1 MASKRARMEISG
13 PVKQISKKR
22 KSKGTRETPISAVVY
37 RGPIST
43 PAVKQACDLHTFV
56 LVNVGQLVS
65 SAGGVIATVFDNTA
79 QASASPDWTGL
90 SGVFKEWRILATEVR
105 YIPWNQYSKATTT
118 VTTPIYAVLDRTTAT
133 ALTSVADA
141 FGSATCRQK
150 SLENPWSISTRM
162 NSVEEAVWTPSGGS
176 LAASSKQF
184 IKLYAAGLS
193 NSTTYGD
200 FITHSVV
207 QFRSL

>member
-1 MASKRARMEISG
+1 MKRARMQIDNG
-13 PVKQISKKR
+13 PKKTISKKR
-22 KSKGTRETPISAVVY
+22 SSKGIRETPISSVVY

-43 PAVKQACDLHTFV
+43 PAIKQACDLHTFV
-56 LVNVGQLVS
+56 LINSGQLTS

-79 QASASPDWTGL
+79 QAAACPDWTDL
-90 SGVFKEWRILATEVR
+90 NTVFKEWRILAMEVR
-105 YIPWNQYSKATTT
+105 YTPWNQYSKATTV
-118 VTTPIYAVLDRTTAT
+118 VTAPIYAVVDRTTAT

-141 FGSATCRQK
+141 LSSATCRQK

-176 LAASSKQF
+176 LAASAKQF
-184 IKLYAAGLS
+184 IKLYASGLS
-193 NSTTYGD
+193 NSTIYGD
-200 FITHSVV
+200 FITHMVI